1 MTKMRLTDYE
11 NNMRAGAFGEAPRLA
26 LEMLISLGDA
36 LCVER
41 MVTVAQ
47 VQTDSGFY
55 QGDAGL
61 AFVEKLADM
70 GAHVAV
76 PTTINAATVDLE
88 RGREYGVPDALREKC
103 KRLEWAHQKMGA
115 IPTWT
120 CAPYQDGLTPRFGDA
135 IAASE
140 SNAIAYANSIVG
152 ARTNRVGDL
161 MDICAAITGRF
172 PEYGLYRPENR
183 RARIRVRLNPFTEE
197 NLRSSLYY
205 PLLGY
210 HLGARLGTRIA
221 VVEGIPK
228 SIGVDRLKDLCA
240 ALASSG
246 PVALIHL
253 AGITP
258 EAQTLEMCC
267 EAATALD
274 ELTVSASDLKQTE
287 EYLWTTSTDTLDW
300 VAFGCPHFSLREC
313 VRLHQLLNGRRIS
326 GNVAA
331 TVFTSRSILQW
342 LENMGL
348 ADQLRS
354 SGVSLFTDGCLL
366 GYSQVGSGISVM
378 MSNSA
383 KAANYV
389 YSQSG
394 CQAAIGSITDCVESA
409 VAGKIVKRSSPW
421 MK

>member
-1 MTKMRLTDYE
+1 MHLTDYE

-26 LEMLISLGDA
+26 LEILISLGDA
-36 LCVER
+36 LGVER
-41 MVTVAQ
+41 MISIAQ

-61 AFVEKLADM
+61 EFVERLVDM

-76 PTTINAATVDLE
+76 PTTINAAAVDLE

-120 CAPYQDGLTPRFGDA
+120 CAPYQDGLAPRFGDA

-140 SNAIAYANSIVG
+140 SNAIVFANSIIG

-161 MDICAAITGRF
+161 MDICAAIAGRF
-172 PEYGLYRPENR
+172 PDYGLYRPENR
-183 RARIRVRLNPFTEE
+183 RARIRVRLDPFTKES
-197 NLRSSLYY
+197 LRSSLFY

-210 HLGARLGTRIA
+210 HLGALLGTRIA
-221 VVEGIPK
+221 VVEGIPT

-258 EAQTLEMCC
+258 EAQTPEMCC

-274 ELTVSASDLKQTE
+274 ELTVSARDLAQAE
-287 EYLWTTSTDTLDW
+287 DDLWTTSTDALDW

-313 VRLHQLLNGRRIS
+313 VRLNQLLNGRRVS
-326 GNVAA
+326 GNVAV

-366 GYSQVGSGISVM
+366 GYPQDGSSINVM

-409 VAGKIVKRSSPW
+409 VAGNIVKRKTPW

>member
-1 MTKMRLTDYE
+1 MNRMQLTDYE
-11 NNMRAGAFGEAPRLA
+11 NDMRAGALGEAPRLA

-36 LCVER
+36 LGVER
-41 MVTVAQ
+41 MVSVAQ

-55 QGDAGL
+55 EGDAGL
-61 AFVEKLADM
+61 EFVEKLADM

-76 PTTINAATVDLE
+76 PTTINAAAVDLE
-88 RGREYGVPDALREKC
+88 RGREYGVPEALREKC
-103 KRLEWAHQKMGA
+103 KRLEYAHRKMGA

-135 IAASE
+135 IAATE
-140 SNAIAYANSIVG
+140 SNAIAFANSIIG

-172 PEYGLYRPENR
+172 PDYGLYRPENR
-183 RARIRVRLNPFTEE
+183 KARIRVRLDPFTEE
-197 NLRSSLYY
+197 SLRSSLVY
-205 PLLGY
+205 PILGY
-210 HLGARLGTRIA
+210 HLGARIGTRIA
-221 VVEGIPK
+221 VVEGIPTN
-228 SIGVDRLKDLCA
+228 IGVDRLKDLCA

-258 EAQTLEMCC
+258 EAQAPERCC
-267 EAATALD
+267 DAATTLD
-274 ELTVSASDLKQTE
+274 EFTVSPRDLVETE
-287 EYLWTTSTDTLDW
+287 DDLWTTSTDALDW
-300 VAFGCPHFSLREC
+300 IAFGCPHFSMREC
-313 VRLHQLLNGRRIS
+313 VRLHQLLNGRRVS
-326 GNVAA
+326 GNVAL

-354 SGVSLFTDGCLL
+354 SGVRFFTDGCLL
-366 GYSQVGSGISVM
+366 GYPQEGSGINVM

-409 VAGKIVKRSSPW
+409 VAGRIVKCRSPW

>member
-1 MTKMRLTDYE
+1 M
-11 NNMRAGAFGEAPRLA
+11 AGSP
-26 LEMLISLGDA
+26 LGA
-36 LCVER
+36 R
-41 MVTVAQ
+41 S
-47 VQTDSGFY
+47 SG
-55 QGDAGL
+55 
-61 AFVEKLADM
+61 
-70 GAHVAV
+70 
-76 PTTINAATVDLE
+76 T

-103 KRLEWAHQKMGA
+103 RRLERAHQKMGA
-115 IPTWT
+115 VPTWT

-140 SNAIAYANSIVG
+140 SNAIVFANSIIG

-161 MDICAAITGRF
+161 MDICAAIAGRF
-172 PEYGLYRPENR
+172 PDYGLYRPENR
-183 RARIRVRLNPFTEE
+183 RARIRVRLNAFSKES
-197 NLRSSLYY
+197 LRSSLYY

-221 VVEGIPK
+221 VVEGIPT

-267 EAATALD
+267 EAAKTLD
-274 ELTVSASDLKQTE
+274 EHTVSARDLAQTE
-287 EYLWTTSTDTLDW
+287 DYLWTTSTDALDW

-313 VRLHQLLNGRRIS
+313 VRLHQLLNGRRVS
-326 GNVAA
+326 GNVDV

-354 SGVSLFTDGCLL
+354 SGVSFFTDGCLL
-366 GYSQVGSGISVM
+366 GYPQDGSGINVM

-409 VAGKIVKRSSPW
+409 VAGNIVKRRSPW
-421 MK
+421 LK

>member
-1 MTKMRLTDYE
+1 MTRMHLTDYE
-11 NNMRAGAFGEAPRLA
+11 NNMRAGAMGEAPRLA

-36 LCVER
+36 LGVKR
-41 MVTVAQ
+41 MVSVAQ

-61 AFVEKLADM
+61 EFVEKIADM
-70 GAHVAV
+70 GARVAV
-76 PTTINAATVDLE
+76 PTTINAAAVDLR
-88 RGREYGVPDALREKC
+88 RGHEYGVPNAVCEKC

-140 SNAIAYANSIVG
+140 SNAIAFANSIIG

-172 PEYGLYRPENR
+172 PEYGLYLPENR
-183 RARIRVRLNPFTEE
+183 RARICVRLNSFSEE
-197 NLRSSLYY
+197 SLRSSLYY

-221 VVEGIPK
+221 AVEGLPTD
-228 SIGVDRLKDLCA
+228 IGVDRLKDLCA

-258 EAQTLEMCC
+258 EAQTPEMYSEAPTTLE
-267 EAATALD
+267 
-274 ELTVSASDLKQTE
+274 ELTVSANDLVQAE
-287 EYLWTTSTDTLDW
+287 EDLWTTSTDAVDW

-313 VRLHQLLNGRRIS
+313 LRLHQQLDGRRVS
-326 GNVAA
+326 GNVAV

-366 GYSQVGSGISVM
+366 GYPQDGSGINVM
-378 MSNSA
+378 ISNSA

-394 CQAAIGSITDCVESA
+394 CQAAIGSIADCVESA
-409 VAGKIVKRSSPW
+409 VAGNIVKRKSPW
-421 MK
+421 IK